1 MGETARRRMTLKGTV
16 VSDKM
21 DKSVVVQVE
30 RLEKHQLYH
39 KFVRR
44 RTKLLAHDETNSC
57 KMGDK
62 VVIIESRPLSRKKQ
76 WRVQEV
82 VERSEEES

>member
-1 MGETARRRMTLKGTV
+1 MGEIVRRRLMLKGTV

-30 RLEKHQLYH
+30 RLEKHPLYH

-62 VVIIESRPLSRKKQ
+62 VVIIESRPLSRRKQ
-76 WRVQEV
+76 WRVKEV
-82 VERSEEES
+82 VERSEEEP

>member
-1 MGETARRRMTLKGTV
+1 MMLKGTV

-30 RLEKHQLYH
+30 RLEKHPLYQ

-44 RTKLLAHDETNSC
+44 RTKLLAHDETNNC

-62 VVIIESRPLSRKKQ
+62 VVIVESRPMSRKKR
-76 WRVQEV
+76 WRVKEV
-82 VERSEEES
+82 LKRSEEEP

>member
-1 MGETARRRMTLKGTV
+1 MGETVRRRMMLKGTV

-30 RLEKHQLYH
+30 RLEKHPLYH
-39 KFVRR
+39 KFIRR
-44 RTKLLAHDETNSC
+44 RTKLLAHDETNNC

-62 VVIIESRPLSRKKQ
+62 VVIVESRPMSRKKR
-76 WRVQEV
+76 WRVKEV
-82 VERSEEES
+82 LKRSEEEL

>member
-1 MGETARRRMTLKGTV
+1 MGETVRRRMMLKGTV

-30 RLEKHQLYH
+30 RLEKHPLYH
-39 KFVRR
+39 KFIRR
-44 RTKLLAHDETNSC
+44 RTKLLAHDETNNC

-62 VVIIESRPLSRKKQ
+62 VVIVESRPMSRKKR
-76 WRVQEV
+76 WRVKEV
-82 VERSEEES
+82 LKRSEEEP

>member
-1 MGETARRRMTLKGTV
+1 MMLKGTV

-30 RLEKHQLYH
+30 RLEKHPLYH
-39 KFVRR
+39 KFIRR
-44 RTKLLAHDETNSC
+44 RTKLLAHDETNNC

-62 VVIIESRPLSRKKQ
+62 VVIVESRPMSRKKR
-76 WRVQEV
+76 WRVKEV
-82 VERSEEES
+82 LKRSEEEP

>member
-1 MGETARRRMTLKGTV
+1 MEEIVRRRLMLKGTV

-30 RLEKHQLYH
+30 RLEKHPLYH

-62 VVIIESRPLSRKKQ
+62 VVIIESRPLSRRKQ
-76 WRVQEV
+76 WRVKEV
-82 VERSEEES
+82 VERSEEEP

>member
-1 MGETARRRMTLKGTV
+1 MGETVRRRMMLKGTV

-30 RLEKHQLYH
+30 RLEKHPLYQ

-44 RTKLLAHDETNSC
+44 RTKLLAHDETNNC

-62 VVIIESRPLSRKKQ
+62 VVIVESRPMSRKKR
-76 WRVQEV
+76 WRVKEV
-82 VERSEEES
+82 LKRSEEEP